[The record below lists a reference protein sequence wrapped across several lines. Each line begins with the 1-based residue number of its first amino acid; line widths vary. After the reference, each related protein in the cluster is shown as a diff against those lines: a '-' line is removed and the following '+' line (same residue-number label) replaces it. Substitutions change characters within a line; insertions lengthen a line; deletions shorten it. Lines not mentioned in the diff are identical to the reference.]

1 MQDADD
7 FDPRRL
13 SPHLVDDDE
22 RRSRNNQLARSTPA
36 AGAAGLRVI
45 AQQHVGALADS
56 ERHREGAARA
66 FKLDAIEYRVE
77 RRFGLPE
84 PDDGNAQA
92 PRVFKRAMRASRR
105 PMTSSCGTHSAA
117 GSSASLKT
125 LLDLFAEPSVMPGGF
140 VFRLHAGRLIGP
152 PDAAGSRLVGLG
164 VHLEAGDAEFSAH
177 KGGGGGEIAPQAR
190 LSRALR
196 RDRALKAAV
205 AHENGPAARLAQNGR
220 APDGLSL
227 DEALHGLAVDDFRL

>member
-1 MQDADD
+1 MRRAGNAPAAAILRRPFLLAVEDAQDL
-7 FDPRRL
+7 DPHRL
-13 SPHLVDDDE
+13 SPHLIDDDE
-22 RRSRNNQLARSTPA
+22 WRSRNNQLARSTPA

-117 GSSASLKT
+117 GSAASRRPCST
-125 LLDLFAEPSVMPGGF
+125 C
-140 VFRLHAGRLIGP
+140 
-152 PDAAGSRLVGLG
+152 SRN
-164 VHLEAGDAEFSAH
+164 HRSC
-177 KGGGGGEIAPQAR
+177 
-190 LSRALR
+190 
-196 RDRALKAAV
+196 
-205 AHENGPAARLAQNGR
+205 PAASFFAFMR
-220 APDGLSL
+220 A
-227 DEALHGLAVDDFRL
+227 A